1 MKSSF
6 VISMMILLDVVDGHG
21 IFLVGWSLCSK
32 FFFPFVDN
40 DSPCGSL
47 ELQSLTNGFV
57 TLFRLMDVNDSG
69 MISWFNSSGTNQ
81 AWVRPLKLNSEVYW
95 GYLCIILKC
104 VWWSKTSTCNQCAK
118 NEEIRKEATTF
129 QCCIIVIRC
138 VFCQLLH

>member
-1 MKSSF
+1 MLYKVLNNDKSDRYDKFKLRNKHNKNVKNNFQFKRMKSYF
-6 VISMMILLDVVDGHG
+6 VISMMILLDVVDGHR

-104 VWWSKTSTCNQCAK
+104 V
-118 NEEIRKEATTF
+118 
-129 QCCIIVIRC
+129 
-138 VFCQLLH
+138 

>member
-1 MKSSF
+1 MLYKVLNNDKSDRYDKFKLRNKHNKNVKNNFQFKRMKSSF

-21 IFLVGWSLCSK
+21 IILVGWSLCSK

-81 AWVRPLKLNSEVYW
+81 AWVWPLKLNSEVYW

-104 VWWSKTSTCNQCAK
+104 V
-118 NEEIRKEATTF
+118 
-129 QCCIIVIRC
+129 
-138 VFCQLLH
+138 